1 MTSHNDNVLN
11 NLPGGDRQRR
21 AVGRAGRRGR
31 QQAEELP
38 EASISE
44 FDGVRYLHL
53 GHTPWVQGAM
63 RIHRPRKLE
72 LEYIQRM
79 MAWLLLVEP
88 QAAPTDWSG
97 LRVAQLGLGAAAL
110 ARFCHGELRTPT
122 TVVELNPQVIAA
134 CRQWFRLPADD
145 ERLQV
150 LAADAGAWVAEPAQ
164 RASAD
169 VLCVDL
175 YDHEAA
181 APVLDDA
188 DFYRHCFEAL
198 DEGGVLS
205 VNLFGRNASFAR
217 SARRIAQAF
226 VGDSGEADAA
236 PRGEVWMLDPTDEG
250 NTIVLAIKGGRL
262 PDAQT
267 LARRAEQVHARTGLR
282 AQRWL
287 HLFKPVPLRAEP
299 VPVRA
304 TPARRAAIAKTD
316 EGARP

>member
-88 QAAPTDWSG
+88 AAAPTDWSG

-175 YDHEAA
+175 YDHDAA

-188 DFYRHCFEAL
+188 DFYRHCFETL

-226 VGDSGEADAA
+226 VGEGDAACDAASGA

-250 NTIVLAIKGGRL
+250 NTIVLAIKGGAL

-287 HLFKPVPLRAEP
+287 HLFKPVPAS
-299 VPVRA
+299 VRA
-304 TPARRAAIAKTD
+304 TPARRAAQVETD

>member
-1 MTSHNDNVLN
+1 MTSHSDNVLN
-11 NLPGGDRQRR
+11 NLPGGAPARGKRSGSSKRR
-21 AVGRAGRRGR
+21 AQAGG
-31 QQAEELP
+31 ELP

-88 QAAPTDWSG
+88 QAAPADWSR

-145 ERLQV
+145 ARLQV

-198 DEGGVLS
+198 DAGGVLS
-205 VNLFGRNASFAR
+205 VNLFGRNASFTR

-226 VGDSGEADAA
+226 VGDPAADAVEAGGA

-262 PDAQT
+262 PDAET
-267 LARRAEQVHARTGLR
+267 LARRAEQVQARTGLK

-287 HLFKPVPLRAEP
+287 HLFKPVPLRA
-299 VPVRA
+299 VA
-304 TPARRAAIAKTD
+304 AGRAA
-316 EGARP
+316 GADADTGLGTQP

>member
-1 MTSHNDNVLN
+1 MNSDLN
-11 NLPGGDRQRR
+11 NLPGGAPARGKRAGSSRRR
-21 AVGRAGRRGR
+21 AQVG
-31 QQAEELP
+31 EELP

-79 MAWLLLVEP
+79 MAWLLLRDPAGWAE
-88 QAAPTDWSG
+88 T
-97 LRVAQLGLGAAAL
+97 RVVQLGLGAAAL
-110 ARFCHGELRTPT
+110 ARFCHGELRAPT

-145 ERLQV
+145 DRLQV
-150 LAADAGAWVAEPAQ
+150 LAADAAAWVADPAHG
-164 RASAD
+164 ATAD

-188 DFYRHCFEAL
+188 DFYRHCHAVL
-198 DEGGVLS
+198 DVGGVLS
-205 VNLFGRNASFAR
+205 VNLFGRNASFRR
-217 SARRIAQAF
+217 SARRIAAAF
-226 VGDSGEADAA
+226 CGELGT
-236 PRGEVWMLDPTDEG
+236 PGSQVWMLQPTEEG
-250 NTIVLAIKGGRL
+250 NTIVLAIKGAAL
-262 PDAQT
+262 PDAET
-267 LARRAEQVHARTGLR
+267 RALRAEQVAARTGLK

-287 HLFKPVPLRAEP
+287 HLFEP
-299 VPVRA
+299 VTPIPPNPAGA
-304 TPARRAAIAKTD
+304 TA
-316 EGARP
+316 